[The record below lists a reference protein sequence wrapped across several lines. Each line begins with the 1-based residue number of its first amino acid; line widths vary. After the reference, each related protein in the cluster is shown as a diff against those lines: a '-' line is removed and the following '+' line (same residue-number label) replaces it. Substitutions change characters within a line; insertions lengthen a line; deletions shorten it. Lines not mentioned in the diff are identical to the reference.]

1 MSGSPT
7 SDKIPTVNIDISQ
20 WKFPLGIK
28 VAAFEFYKPATVDL
42 LIGAETFFEI
52 LPDGR
57 FQSNRLPVLS
67 EHSVILHT
75 IWKFALFLCS
85 EL

>member
-1 MSGSPT
+1 VSDSSTSDSPT
-7 SDKIPTVNIDISQ
+7 SDKIPTVNTDVSQ

-28 VAAFEFYKPATVDL
+28 IAAFEFYKPATVD

-57 FQSNRLPVLS
+57 FQSN
-67 EHSVILHT
+67 
-75 IWKFALFLCS
+75 
-85 EL
+85 